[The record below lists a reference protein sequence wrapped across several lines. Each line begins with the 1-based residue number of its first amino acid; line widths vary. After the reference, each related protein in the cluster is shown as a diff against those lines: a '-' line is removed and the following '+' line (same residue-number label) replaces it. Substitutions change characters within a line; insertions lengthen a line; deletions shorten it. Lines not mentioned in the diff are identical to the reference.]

1 MEFFI
6 SECFHIFTVKSL
18 LCYFSVLPNWPALPL
33 HFIRSIWTTS
43 QIYLISNYSIFV
55 ASATLILRIGLDPSS
70 LFKSLAEFLILFMF
84 YKLFSFSCDF
94 DSVLRVA
101 NLGVVGLDFALE
113 SGKDDFLLVL
123 FKVVDFEILFHSW
136 ILIWELRSF
145 SDDIKKNKK
154 TLARALGRYES
165 YKMFTLLQI
174 LFYSLVLLDCLKGNY
189 RKSIILMLIPW
200 TCYFVFLIRNMRME
214 TLSVNYLAFVLV
226 SSFIL
231 IFLP

>member
-6 SECFHIFTVKSL
+6 SEFFHIFIAKSL
-18 LCYFSVLPNWPALPL
+18 LCYFSVLPNFYSLL
-33 HFIRSIWTTS
+33 FYFIKSIWMTT
-43 QIYLISNYSIFV
+43 QIYLISNYSIFIPLAIV
-55 ASATLILRIGLDPSS
+55 IGKISLDFES
-70 LFKSLAEFLILFMF
+70 LYKSFAEFLIFWVF
-84 YKLFSFSCDF
+84 YKLFGFSRDF
-94 DSVLRVA
+94 DSILRVV
-101 NLGVVGLDFALE
+101 NLVVVGMDFVLE
-113 SGKDDFLLVL
+113 TGNNDFLVVL

-174 LFYSLVLLDCLKGNY
+174 LFYSLILLDCLKGNY
-189 RKSIILMLIPW
+189 RKSIILILIPW
-200 TCYFVFLIRNMRME
+200 TCYFVFLIRNMKME
-214 TLSVNYLAFVLV
+214 TLSVNYSAFVLV